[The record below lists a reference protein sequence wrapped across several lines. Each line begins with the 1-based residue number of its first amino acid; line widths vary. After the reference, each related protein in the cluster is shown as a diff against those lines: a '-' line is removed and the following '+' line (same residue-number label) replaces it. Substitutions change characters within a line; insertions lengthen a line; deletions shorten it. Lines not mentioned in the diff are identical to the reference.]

1 MSQHSIHPP
10 VAHDVSCVLYAPDTG
25 KIVFTHRVTV
35 LGNAARPSEHEL
47 EKEARALLRHDMELY
62 AARSADENLAALIV
76 PTESLR
82 PGHTYAVNIK
92 DRTLIARPRSRQ
104 AE

>member
-10 VAHDVSCVLYAPDTG
+10 VAQDLVCVLYALDTG
-25 KIVFTHRVTV
+25 KILITHRVTV

-47 EKEARALLRHDMELY
+47 EKDARAFLKHDMETY
-62 AARSADENLAALIV
+62 AAQSADENLAALIV
-76 PTESLR
+76 PSETFR
-82 PGHTYAVNIK
+82 PGHTYTV
-92 DRTLIARPRSRQ
+92 DRQSRTLIARPRSRQ

>member
-10 VAHDVSCVLYAPDTG
+10 VAHDLACVLYAPDTG
-25 KIVFTHRVTV
+25 KILFTHRVTV

-47 EKEARALLRHDMELY
+47 EKEARALLRQDTELY
-62 AARSADENLAALIV
+62 AARPADENLAALIV
-76 PTESLR
+76 PSETFR
-82 PGHTYAVNIK
+82 PGHTYTV
-92 DRTLIARPRSRQ
+92 DRQNRALIAHPRSRQ